1 MSATIYYFTGTG
13 NSLHVAR
20 TIAGQLEDCRVVN
33 MARPDDLKKTDIKGD
48 VIGVVFPVYYWNMPT
63 IVQEF
68 VKRLELGPEDFVFG
82 VATCG
87 GKAGCSLLTL
97 DRLLRE
103 RGSHLSAGYR
113 LVMPDNAYIMANLI
127 TPPAEREDAV
137 RVADEK
143 LGEIIASIKR
153 KERRDLERAG
163 GLQMK
168 AIGSLGSTFA
178 KYIYRLPRQF
188 NVTDRCSHCGTCV
201 KICPVGNIKEVD
213 NHVTWGNNCTHCLA
227 CFHWCP
233 NTAVEIGRHSA
244 GIARYHHPTVTV
256 NDMKSR

>member
-33 MARPDDLKKTDIKGD
+33 MARPGKLKKPGIKGD
-48 VIGVVFPVYYWNMPT
+48 VTGIVFPVYYWNMPT
-63 IVQEF
+63 IAQEF
-68 VKRLELGPEDFVFG
+68 VKRLVLGPEEFVFG

-87 GKAGCSLLTL
+87 GKAGNSLLTL

-103 RGSHLSAGYR
+103 RGSHLSAGYD
-113 LVMPDNAYIMANLI
+113 LVMPDNAYVMANLI
-127 TPPAEREDAV
+127 TPLAEREEAV

-143 LGEIIASIKR
+143 LAEITASIKR
-153 KERRDLERAG
+153 KELRDPGRAG
-163 GLQMK
+163 WLKRK
-168 AIGSLGSTFA
+168 ALGSLGSTFA
-178 KYIYRLPRQF
+178 TYIYRLPRQF
-188 NVTDRCSHCGTCV
+188 HVTDQCSHCGTCV
-201 KICPVGNIKEVD
+201 KICPAGNIKEVD

-233 NTAVEIGRHSA
+233 KTAVEIGRHSA
-244 GIARYHHPTVTV
+244 GIDRYHHPAVTV